1 MPSHSHLVYRA
12 DIDGLRAIAVLAV
25 LIFHAFPVVLP
36 GGFIGVDVFFVISG
50 YLISSIIMKSADE
63 GRFSIADF
71 YARRIRRIVPPLLA
85 MIVSV
90 MVIGW
95 SVLLPDEYA
104 QLAKHALAGIG
115 FVSNIVLWQES
126 GYFDSAAH
134 LKPFLH
140 LWSLGVEEQF
150 YIVWP
155 LILIMVL
162 RKGLPFLSAAAL
174 LFALSFAANIAMTST
189 SGSAGYFLLPG
200 RAWEMLAGAMLA
212 WRLRYHGELFAAG
225 GRLAN
230 GAGLLGLLLI
240 VLALFVIDK
249 NRAFPG
255 WWAILPVLGTVLLI
269 AAGEKSITSRL
280 VLSRK
285 SMVAVGLISF
295 PLYLWHWPLLSLVWI
310 LHGEEASASLLA
322 GILLL
327 AALFAAL
334 SYHLIEKPVR
344 RRTGLRSVMAVLGV
358 TVVVAGLSI
367 NIYSRDGLN
376 FRLKDAQAAAEAKA
390 LEWGEEMRASDSCRV
405 QIGEGIEL
413 GCLIADPQRQAGA
426 VIIGDSHANHYYWGL
441 SSILGEQGINL
452 MQFSRGACSPLH
464 GVIILKGVQTIDCK
478 SFINPLVD
486 YIAESPDIHTV
497 FLGGRW
503 MAYITG
509 RELKDPPDY
518 ANDERL
524 VLPDEPLA
532 RGLPRA
538 EIFARGL
545 DETLR
550 RLLAKGKRVVFLHAV
565 PELPFN
571 ARECVSWTPNR
582 FVSRVPR
589 PSCDVERTLVDA
601 RADEYWPVLEKILQ
615 RYPQVVQLDPQQ
627 FLCDG
632 QRCSGKADGVLLY
645 RDDDHLSLGG
655 TQWLAQRLKPGLLE
669 ALDVH

>member
-1 MPSHSHLVYRA
+1 MHLNSHVAYRP
-12 DIDGLRAIAVLAV
+12 DIDGLRAIAVLSV
-25 LIFHAFPVVLP
+25 LIFHAFPAALP
-36 GGFIGVDVFFVISG
+36 GGFVGVDIFFVISG

-63 GRFSIADF
+63 GRFSIAEF

-85 MIVSV
+85 MIASI

-150 YIVWP
+150 YIFWP
-155 LILIMVL
+155 LILTLVL
-162 RKGLPFLSAAAL
+162 RKRLSFLGAAVL
-174 LFALSFAANIAMTST
+174 VFTLSFAANIAMTSA
-189 SGSAGYFLLPG
+189 SGSAGYFLLPS
-200 RAWEMLAGAMLA
+200 RAWEMLAGAILA
-212 WRLRYHGELFAAG
+212 WRLRYHGPLFAAG

-240 VLALFVIDK
+240 VLALFVVDK
-249 NRAFPG
+249 SRAFPG
-255 WWAILPVLGTVLLI
+255 WWATLPVLGTVLLI
-269 AAGEKSITSRL
+269 AAGELSFSSSLI
-280 VLSRK
+280 LSRK
-285 SMVAVGLISF
+285 PMVAVGLISF
-295 PLYLWHWPLLSLVWI
+295 PLYLWHWPLLSLVWV

-322 GILLL
+322 GVLLL
-327 AALFAAL
+327 AALLATL

-344 RRTGLRSVMAVLGV
+344 RGTGLRSVMAVLGV
-358 TVVVAGLSI
+358 TAVVAGLST
-367 NIYSRDGLN
+367 NIYLRDGLN

-405 QIGEGIEL
+405 KIGEGIEL
-413 GCLIADPQRQAGA
+413 GCLIGDPQRQAGA

-441 SSILGEQGINL
+441 SSVLGEQGINL
-452 MQFSRGACSPLH
+452 MQLSRGACSPLH
-464 GVIILKGVQTIDCK
+464 GVVILKGTQTIDCK
-478 SFINPLVD
+478 SFNNPVID
-486 YIAESPDIHTV
+486 YIAGRPDIHTV

-509 RELKDPPDY
+509 RELKDPPGY
-518 ANDERL
+518 VNDERL
-524 VLPDEPLA
+524 ALPDYPQA
-532 RGLPRA
+532 QDLPRA
-538 EIFARGL
+538 EVFALGL

-550 RLLAKGKRVVFLHAV
+550 RLLDAGKRVVFLHAV

-571 ARECVSWTPNR
+571 ARECVSWSPNR

-589 PSCDVERTLVDA
+589 PSCDVERTLVDD
-601 RADEYWPVLEKILQ
+601 RTDEYLPVLEKILQ
-615 RYPQVVQLDPQQ
+615 RYPQVVQLDPQP

-632 QRCSGKADGVLLY
+632 QRCSGKADGMLLY

-655 TQWLAQRLKPGLLE
+655 TQWLAQRLKPSLLE
-669 ALDVH
+669 ALDAR